1 MSGPRLPAPSRA
13 FWKNTIHCKLC
24 KRPRPAFLQSRS
36 KRVCIPCFRGRATL
50 AQRKSRS
57 NEGSKRREQR
67 LLAARERI
75 KTYPKHILRARKAF
89 SREWAINPL
98 AVRGKPEDFF
108 AIYAKAEELASNDPT
123 HNYIIVQ
130 KIPMRQ
136 RKEVCGLFTPTNL
149 RILKTTKPPNV
160 AARSYYRSVKV

>member
-1 MSGPRLPAPSRA
+1 MAIPAPSRA

-36 KRVCIPCFRGRATL
+36 ERVCIPCFRGRATL

-57 NEGSKRREQR
+57 AEDSERRKQR
-67 LLAARERI
+67 LHAARERL
-75 KTYPKHILRARKAF
+75 KKYPPHILKARKAY
-89 SREWAINPL
+89 SREWAANPH

-108 AIYAKAEELASNDPT
+108 AIYEKAEELAGKDPE
-123 HNYIIVQ
+123 HNYIIVH

-136 RKEVCGLFTPTNL
+136 RKEVCGLHTPTNL
-149 RILKTTKPPNV
+149 LILKTKKRPNV
-160 AARSYYRSVKV
+160 AARSYYRTVTL

>member
-36 KRVCIPCFRGRATL
+36 KGVCIPCFRGRNTL
-50 AQRKSRS
+50 AQRRSREAEDS
-57 NEGSKRREQR
+57 ERRERR
-67 LLAARERI
+67 LHAARERK
-75 KTYPKHILRARKAF
+75 KTYPKYLKRARDAYD
-89 SREWAINPL
+89 REWKKNWK

-108 AIYAKAEELASNDPT
+108 AIYKKAEELASQDPD

-149 RILKTTKPPNV
+149 RILKTTKRPLCFQ
-160 AARSYYRSVKV
+160 